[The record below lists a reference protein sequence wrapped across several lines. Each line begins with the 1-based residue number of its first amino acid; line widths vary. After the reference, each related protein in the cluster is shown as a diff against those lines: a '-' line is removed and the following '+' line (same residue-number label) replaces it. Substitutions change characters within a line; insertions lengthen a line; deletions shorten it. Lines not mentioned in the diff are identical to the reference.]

1 MPAYKTIDQEFEDSY
16 AQQGLQPS
24 VGVST
29 PIRNVK
35 VERKGERNSNKSD
48 RQNNTRQAAND
59 KNFHTSQAAKANNF
73 KTEQK
78 NISSQAGTRV
88 SSQSHLARFTRQG
101 SGLSRSQVGTQD
113 ASQTVLSGATSVSS
127 KLKAT
132 AITQSIFAWGGLL
145 WLVQLFFAIVSL
157 VMLGAVSAFEELT
170 KEGTMLS
177 LLVKFGEGLAA
188 GIAKVFGV
196 NLNLMEMASDLFMV
210 SSGAVLVIG
219 LITLLG
225 IFFQYTLSGLES
237 FSGKNAGM
245 KIGLFL
251 FAIVGYFTPFL
262 NLLPCALP
270 WVIAVWKY
278 PK

>member
-16 AQQGLQPS
+16 AKQGLQPS
-24 VGVST
+24 VGFST

-35 VERKGERNSNKSD
+35 VEKRRNSNEPN
-48 RQNNTRQAAND
+48 RQPNPKRVANE
-59 KNFHTSQAAKANNF
+59 KNFHTSQATNDTDF
-73 KTEQK
+73 KTKQK
-78 NISSQAGTRV
+78 NN
-88 SSQSHLARFTRQG
+88 SSQSDTKATERAQSARFTRQV
-101 SGLSRSQVGTQD
+101 SAFTHSQGETEETSSVI
-113 ASQTVLSGATSVSS
+113 SATT
-127 KLKAT
+127 KLKTT

-157 VMLGAVSAFEELT
+157 VMLGAVSAFEELI

-177 LLVKFGEGLAA
+177 LLAKFSENIAA

-225 IFFQYTLSGLES
+225 VFFQYTFSGLES
-237 FSGKNAGM
+237 LSGKSAGM